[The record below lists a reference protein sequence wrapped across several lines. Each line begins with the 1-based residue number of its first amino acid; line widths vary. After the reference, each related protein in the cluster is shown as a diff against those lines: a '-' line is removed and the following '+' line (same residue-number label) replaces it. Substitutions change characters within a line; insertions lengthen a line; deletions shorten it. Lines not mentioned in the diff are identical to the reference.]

1 MSITVMIWLTFLFLG
16 YHDMFS
22 SMSMSSTHS
31 SASSAERATSLDFL
45 DWDLPRI
52 PEEATEKLNSM
63 FILKT
68 VVQDEQIILKAV
80 DSHPRQM
87 NGFLT
92 GCLLQVSKLTHQP
105 VLALMG
111 RGSWMLLEG
120 WVLNQPAPSRSP
132 RIIVKNRKK
141 LFDFIELYNEL
152 GKVNKFETSSTI
164 F

>member
-1 MSITVMIWLTFLFLG
+1 
-16 YHDMFS
+16 MFS

-31 SASSAERATSLDFL
+31 SASSADRATSLDFL

-92 GCLLQVSKLTHQP
+92 GCLLQVSK
-105 VLALMG
+105 
-111 RGSWMLLEG
+111 
-120 WVLNQPAPSRSP
+120 
-132 RIIVKNRKK
+132 
-141 LFDFIELYNEL
+141 
-152 GKVNKFETSSTI
+152 
-164 F
+164 